1 MGDNE
6 AGKLKEDRKAV
17 WKGKARQE
25 EEGSNT
31 TITSDDEALAQRQ
44 KAINVDMGQDNQVV
58 EADIDD
64 QVIEADMSSLV
75 CPPYKFSKP
84 EGGTGPH
91 LRMEPSQKK
100 ILPDT
105 NSPPHAL
112 DTIPNPLNL
121 PLDALAALTCTVL
134 GVDMV

>member
-31 TITSDDEALAQRQ
+31 TITSDDKALAQRH
-44 KAINVDMGQDNQVV
+44 KAIDVDMGQDNQVV

-64 QVIEADMSSLV
+64 QIIEADMSLSV
-75 CPPYKFSKP
+75 CPGSW
-84 EGGTGPH
+84 
-91 LRMEPSQKK
+91 LA
-100 ILPDT
+100 IL
-105 NSPPHAL
+105 L
-112 DTIPNPLNL
+112 TIHQH
-121 PLDALAALTCTVL
+121 CR
-134 GVDMV
+134 